1 MSDHWDRL
9 KQILLSRLA
18 LNLYFWAGFLI
29 IPPFL
34 SMSNLG
40 HGEEHYHSNFRA
52 QALFALFYT
61 VIIYTNNLLLLPRS
75 FQRRQ
80 YIIYFILIASFISI
94 WAYLQAKYDY
104 LFYGC
109 NCLLPLTG
117 DRFAIAGF
125 QISAFIIAFAA
136 AKLVRDYLEK
146 EDEYQKL
153 DKIRLENELNFLRGQ
168 INPHFLFNT
177 LNSLY
182 AFALE
187 KSDKVPEFILRLSEM
202 MRYMLYECNEPY
214 VTLDKEINYLKS
226 YIELQKIRMEDR
238 GTVKFSVSGDTAD
251 KSIAPFLLI
260 NFVENSF
267 KHSQD
272 NQIKDIII
280 DISLKVEQ
288 DEMHFRT
295 INNTISKP
303 GETSAGIGLKNVR
316 KRLELLYYHRYEL
329 QINSTDTIFE
339 TKLTLRLIPD
349 EHQVLNS

>member
-1 MSDHWDRL
+1 MIQHWDQVRR
-9 KQILLSRLA
+9 ILLNRVA
-18 LNLYFWAGFLI
+18 LNIFFWASFLL
-29 IPPFL
+29 IPTFL

-52 QALFALFYT
+52 QALFAIFYSI
-61 VIIYTNNLLLLPRS
+61 IIYTNNLVLLPQF
-75 FQRRQ
+75 FQRRR
-80 YIIYFILIASFISI
+80 YAFYFAMITVFISV
-94 WAYLQAKYDY
+94 WAVLQAKYDY

-125 QISAFIIAFAA
+125 QISAFVIAFAA
-136 AKLVRDYLEK
+136 AKLVRDYLK
-146 EDEYQKL
+146 REDEYQTL
-153 DKIRLENELNFLRGQ
+153 DKLRLENELNFLRGQ

-187 KSDKVPEFILRLSEM
+187 KSEKVPEFVLRLSEI
-202 MRYMLYECNEPY
+202 MRYMLYESNEKFVP
-214 VTLDKEINYLKS
+214 LEKEINYLKN

-238 GTVKFSVSGDTAD
+238 GTVNFMVEGDPSE

-272 NQIKDIII
+272 SQINDIYI
-280 DISLKVEQ
+280 DVTLRIEHQ
-288 DEMHFRT
+288 EMHFRT
-295 INNTISKP
+295 INNTSDRPDEP
-303 GETSAGIGLKNVR
+303 GGGIGLKNVK
-316 KRLELLYYHRYEL
+316 KRLELLYADCYDLH
-329 QINSTDTIFE
+329 ISSTGTIFE
-339 TKLTLRLIPD
+339 TSLTIRLIPD
-349 EHQVLNS
+349 EIPVLDS